1 MLLFIDI
8 ETIPTGERPQLSE
21 LKPPAQMTKAETIQ
35 KWMEDT
41 EAREADLDKIYRK
54 RALDYMQGQVLCIA
68 YAIEDGPVAGII
80 NDSEEALFKQLE
92 ADLMENKTIESMFRQ
107 GSAVMWISYN
117 GRAFDYPY
125 LSLRAA
131 KYGCKFLAMALR
143 PFNEREH
150 LLDVMKMITHTDYKG
165 MVSLSDACEFFGIP
179 TSKDQMDGSMVY
191 DEYLA
196 GNGDGILKYCMA
208 DVEAMRAVYYTLI
221 GRAVS

>member
-1 MLLFIDI
+1 VKIFIDI

-107 GSAVMWISYN
+107 GSPVVWISYN

-131 KYGCKFLAMALR
+131 KYGCKFLSMALR

-150 LLDVMKMITHTDYKG
+150 LLDVMKMITHTDAKG
-165 MVSLSDACEFFGIP
+165 MTSLDSACQFFYVP
-179 TSKDQMDGSMVY
+179 TPKDQMDGSMVY

-196 GNGDGILKYCMA
+196 GNGNKILEYCMA
-208 DVEAMRAVYYTLI
+208 DVVATRKIYNILT
-221 GRAVS
+221 GKWD

>member
-1 MLLFIDI
+1 MKIFIDI
-8 ETIPTGERPQLSE
+8 ETIPTGEKPQLSE

-107 GSAVMWISYN
+107 GSPVVWISYN

-131 KYGCKFLAMALR
+131 KYGCKFLSMALR

-150 LLDVMKMITHTDYKG
+150 LLDVMKMITHTDAKG
-165 MVSLSDACEFFGIP
+165 MTSLDSACQFFCVP
-179 TSKDQMDGSMVY
+179 TPKDQMDGSMVY

-196 GNGDGILKYCMA
+196 GNGNKILEYCMA
-208 DVEAMRAVYYTLI
+208 DVAAMRKIYNILI
-221 GRAVS
+221 GSGN